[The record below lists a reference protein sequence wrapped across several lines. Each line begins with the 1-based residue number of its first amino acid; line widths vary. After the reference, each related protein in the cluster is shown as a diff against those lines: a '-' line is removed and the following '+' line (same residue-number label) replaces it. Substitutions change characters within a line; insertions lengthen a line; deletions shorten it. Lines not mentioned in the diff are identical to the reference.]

1 MLFQVLGYSYGPYF
15 HGVINLMGK
24 MWMYKHTNKY
34 TMINSGTVMKE
45 KDFSVLSE
53 RVSGVMSKWGD
64 VIYIL
69 WGGGSGKDCLRL

>member
-1 MLFQVLGYSYGPYF
+1 
-15 HGVINLMGK
+15 
-24 MWMYKHTNKY
+24 
-34 TMINSGTVMKE
+34 MINSGTVMKE

-69 WGGGSGKDCLRL
+69 WGGSGKDCLRL